1 MHKGVLEY
9 LFSDT
14 KFAEIVGGP
23 AEATA
28 LKRVLAAAGN
38 LGKAKGTGWT
48 RHVVKRR
55 IGSKDRGKP
64 HRTEVIAIPE
74 SALNAS

>member
-1 MHKGVLEY
+1 VHKGVLEY
-9 LFSDT
+9 LFSDA

-23 AEATA
+23 AEARA
-28 LKRVLAAAGN
+28 LKRELAAAGN

-55 IGSKDRGKP
+55 VGSKANGKP
-64 HRTEVIAIPE
+64 HRADVVAIPE
-74 SALNAS
+74 SALVTN